1 MSEKIDLTNYVPKE
15 VYNKVLD
22 ALWTAEGA
30 LVEHR
35 DETTLPYVLQ
45 VLDEIYEEKQNDR

>member
-1 MSEKIDLTNYVPKE
+1 MSETIDLANYVPRE
-15 VYNKVLD
+15 TYEKVLN

-30 LVEHR
+30 LVEHH

>member
-1 MSEKIDLTNYVPKE
+1 MSKPIDITNYVPRE
-15 VYNKVLD
+15 TYDKVLD

-35 DETTLPYVLQ
+35 DETTLPYILQ